1 MAGSEFGCGI
11 DVHGIQMISLAARFR
26 TASRSNTLADA
37 LAKIQ
42 AARNSD
48 HVTLHAFST
57 ACEYDMLHRSLAY
70 STMEAHNFVRQLD
83 RPRAVIGSP
92 PQKITRLR

>member
-26 TASRSNTLADA
+26 TASRSNTLADG

-42 AARNSD
+42 ATRNSD

-57 ACEYDMLHRSLAY
+57 ACEKDMLHRPLGLQY
-70 STMEAHNFVRQLD
+70 DGGT
-83 RPRAVIGSP
+83 
-92 PQKITRLR
+92 